1 MRVKRT
7 ILAPLTVAA
16 IALATGGWFL
26 QRGVGEE
33 RTIYATAQLLQEV
46 VDFVSHGFV
55 DKHDEGD
62 LYRMAI
68 DGMLQGLGDPHTGF
82 MPAAEYENLRIAT
95 EGEYGGLGISIAKR
109 NGWVTVIT
117 PLPGTP
123 GERAGLRAGDQI
135 IEVNGESTKGW
146 SDDQAVARLRGPRGS
161 PVDIKVARVGADEPI
176 AFRIVRDEIHIKAV
190 PTKYMVSP
198 GIGYVEMNVFS
209 ESSTDELRGA
219 IQELRQQGAKG
230 IVLDM
235 RQNSGGLLDQGVS
248 VSDLFLERGD
258 MVVETRSRVP
268 SQNQRLNASKQD
280 EFPGVPIVVLIGPGS
295 ASATEIVAG
304 ALQDHDRALILGQT
318 SYGKGSV
325 QTLYRLPDNNWL
337 KLTTARWFTPSGR
350 SIQGPYGIDHP
361 VELGADGIDPDA
373 SVEDTTRERPEYRTE
388 SGRTVLGGG
397 GITPDL
403 IVSHDTLSAA
413 ERALVEVLVQDHAAT
428 YAEARFA
435 FGVRYAEAHAELQ
448 PGFTVT
454 PAMLDEFYQGLVEG
468 GVRVDRTVYDGA
480 QRWVAAQIG
489 DEVTVSKWGV
499 AEVRKRSNTRDVQ
512 VNRAVGLLQRASTPE
527 SLFELA
533 AAEAATLKTAGR

>member
-33 RTIYATAQLLQEV
+33 RSIYATAQLLQEV
-46 VDFVSHGFV
+46 VEFVSHGFV
-55 DKHDEGD
+55 DEHDEGD

-82 MPAAEYENLRIAT
+82 MPAEEYENLRITT

-135 IEVNGESTKGW
+135 IEVNGESTRGW

-209 ESSTDELRGA
+209 ESSTAELRA
-219 IQELRQQGAKG
+219 AVQELSQQGAKG

-235 RQNSGGLLDQGVS
+235 RLNHGGLLDQGVS

-258 MVVETRSRVP
+258 MVVETRSRVAN
-268 SQNQRLNASKQD
+268 QNQRLNASSRD
-280 EFPGVPIVVLIGPGS
+280 EFPRLPIVVLVGPQS

-337 KLTTARWFTPSGR
+337 KLTTARWYTPSGR

-361 VELGADGIDPDA
+361 MEDLDTGIEPGA
-373 SVEDTTRERPEYRTE
+373 SQEDTTRERPEYRTE
-388 SGRTVLGGG
+388 SGRVVLGGG

-403 IVSHDTLSAA
+403 VVVPDTMSSA

-428 YAEARFA
+428 YAEVRFS
-435 FGVRYAEAHAELQ
+435 FGVRYAEAHPELQ

-454 PAMLDEFYQGLVEG
+454 PGMLDAYYQALAEG
-468 GVRVDRTVYDGA
+468 GVEVDRAVYDGA
-480 QRWVAAQIG
+480 RRWVAAQIG
-489 DEVTVSKWGV
+489 DEITVSKWGV
-499 AEVRKRSNTRDVQ
+499 AEARKRSNTRDVQ
-512 VNRAVGLLQRASTPE
+512 VGTAVDLLQRANTPE

-533 AAEAATLKTAGR
+533 AARAAAMKTAGR